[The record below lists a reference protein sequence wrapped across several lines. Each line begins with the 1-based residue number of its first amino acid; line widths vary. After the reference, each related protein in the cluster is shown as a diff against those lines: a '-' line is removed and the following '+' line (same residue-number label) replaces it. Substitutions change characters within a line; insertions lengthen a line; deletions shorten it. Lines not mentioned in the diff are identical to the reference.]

1 MIYNKWIIATSD
13 SDQNTPFTNILNQY
27 EYSMKQYLYNCVCG
41 MVPNQLT
48 LCINKRLKNE
58 EDKTIITQ
66 LKMNCLI
73 KIIFL
78 LMYYKNI
85 LKWLLI
91 WKIYKQRIIYVIIII
106 VKIY

>member
-1 MIYNKWIIATSD
+1 MNIMYFIDLNPNKRIIATGD

-27 EYSMKQYLYNCVCG
+27 EYSMKQYLYNCVRIIF
-41 MVPNQLT
+41 PNQLT

-58 EDKTIITQ
+58 EDKSIVTQ

-85 LKWLLI
+85 LKWLQI
-91 WKIYKQRIIYVIIII
+91 WKIYKQRII
-106 VKIY
+106 